1 MEKVL
6 QEDILH
12 IDLNIERN
20 KKIPNSQQ
28 NWNIIYIYYNTR

>member
-1 MEKVL
+1 MIKTKNYKMEKVL

-20 KKIPNSQQ
+20 KKIPNS
-28 NWNIIYIYYNTR
+28 N

>member
-20 KKIPNSQQ
+20 KKIPNS
-28 NWNIIYIYYNTR
+28 NWNIIIYIYYNTR